1 MDHRQI
7 EEMYAEKYNTTT
19 TTRKDIGDIYV
30 EDIPWNI
37 KSNDLDK
44 ENYSPNLISADKLF
58 DYLSSGKT
66 LKFLFVDY
74 RGDSIIN
81 ERLVDATHISWD
93 CLTIQCQGKGVIQ
106 VSSELKVDES
116 QTREE
121 FLKGFAPAY
130 ETYLKKQRTKL
141 NKLESKYCGGRT
153 TMLSPF
159 QMET

>member
-1 MDHRQI
+1 MNDKVI
-7 EEMYAEKYNTTT
+7 EEIYAKRYNTTT

-30 EDIPWNI
+30 EGIPWNI

-58 DYLSSGKT
+58 DYLNSGKI

-74 RGDSIIN
+74 KEDSIIK
-81 ERLVDATHISWD
+81 ESLVDATHISWD

-106 VSSELKVDES
+106 ISSDLKVDES
-116 QTREE
+116 QTKED

-130 ETYLKKQRTKL
+130 KIYQKKERKKL
-141 NKLESKYCGGRT
+141 DKLDSKYDGV
-153 TMLSPF
+153 
-159 QMET
+159 

>member
-1 MDHRQI
+1 MNDQEI
-7 EEMYAEKYNTTT
+7 EKIYAKRYNTTT

-30 EDIPWNI
+30 EGIPWNI

-58 DYLSSGKT
+58 DYLNSGKT

-74 RGDSIIN
+74 KEDSIIK
-81 ERLVDATHISWD
+81 ESLVDATHISWN

-106 VSSELKVDES
+106 ISSDLKIDES
-116 QTREE
+116 QTTED

-130 ETYLKKQRTKL
+130 KTYFKKERLKL
-141 NKLESKYCGGRT
+141 DKLESKYCGV
-153 TMLSPF
+153 
-159 QMET
+159 

>member
-1 MDHRQI
+1 MNDKVI
-7 EEMYAEKYNTTT
+7 EEIYAKRYNTTT

-30 EDIPWNI
+30 EGIPWNI

-58 DYLSSGKT
+58 DYLNSGKI

-74 RGDSIIN
+74 KEDSIIK
-81 ERLVDATHISWD
+81 ESLVDATHISWD

-106 VSSELKVDES
+106 ISSDLKVDES
-116 QTREE
+116 QTKED

-130 ETYLKKQRTKL
+130 KIYLKKERKKL
-141 NKLESKYCGGRT
+141 DKLESKYDGV
-153 TMLSPF
+153 
-159 QMET
+159 